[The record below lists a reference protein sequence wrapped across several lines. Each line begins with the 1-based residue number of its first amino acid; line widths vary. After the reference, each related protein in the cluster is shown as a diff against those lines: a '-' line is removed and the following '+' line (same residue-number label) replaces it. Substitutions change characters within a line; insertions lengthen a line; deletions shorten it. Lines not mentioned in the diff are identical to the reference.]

1 MVVEVYEIEE
11 NIPKVIAFPT
21 DNKIR
26 VVWAYGTLLHNR
38 NNESNIAKVEV
49 LLKEIDENS
58 NLKHLPPLIIKVE
71 FTEMD
76 IVRQGTIWRGRHR
89 LDGIWKYYE
98 DYKENVEFR
107 FDFLSN
113 IPEYIKYKNIEQNDT
128 IKKFDFGHIPNF
140 LGRPYHF
147 SNSIYTKLMTNTGT
161 IVLIHG
167 LEFLTSTYVPQEK
180 NIRGKLLNKQ
190 IDSILDEYIEEDS
203 FVEDDKYYMHFKEN
217 KRLANNVFLSYAK
230 YNQTTRIRLSK
241 LRTSL
246 ESGSK
251 FDDRYPIVLPY
262 HPGKMKIIA
271 DGIWLDQERFL
282 VLRIK
287 GCSLPKENVL
297 KIKKIK
303 EEQTDKTV
311 TNKVETEGKDED
323 LNEGNSTKDNEN
335 GEQNASQYV
344 DPSDIDVD
352 SGKRP
357 HSRNPSLPIV
367 SEVEILDEDDVE
379 VSYVEEVKQKD
390 HYVYKTEYIPK
401 KQDSDGEESL
411 KNSKNNK
418 ENKVDSVSSGDI
430 SQSEKDKGTT
440 SFEVLDNIEKSEILI
455 LVAKALQDMKKKKV
469 AIDTSGKIYIN
480 QLSYLNEVCLESN
493 TDQRP
498 KFYNF
503 VNTDIK
509 TEKSW
514 SIIKNK
520 KKEKDYR
527 RFMLIK
533 IELNNGRCAYLLE
546 IDRRM
551 GSESFSGYMFNYFNG
566 EISKKRLKNLIKKII
581 QNRGAFSTLDRKSHK
596 MIDIKYPVDIQKL
609 FTHQKIKKSMYEKIK
624 KVIKDAYLENLF
636 H

>member
-1 MVVEVYEIEE
+1 
-11 NIPKVIAFPT
+11 
-21 DNKIR
+21 
-26 VVWAYGTLLHNR
+26 
-38 NNESNIAKVEV
+38 
-49 LLKEIDENS
+49 
-58 NLKHLPPLIIKVE
+58 
-71 FTEMD
+71 
-76 IVRQGTIWRGRHR
+76 
-89 LDGIWKYYE
+89 
-98 DYKENVEFR
+98 
-107 FDFLSN
+107 
-113 IPEYIKYKNIEQNDT
+113 
-128 IKKFDFGHIPNF
+128 
-140 LGRPYHF
+140 
-147 SNSIYTKLMTNTGT
+147 
-161 IVLIHG
+161 
-167 LEFLTSTYVPQEK
+167 
-180 NIRGKLLNKQ
+180 
-190 IDSILDEYIEEDS
+190 
-203 FVEDDKYYMHFKEN
+203 MHFKEN

-262 HPGKMKIIA
+262 HPEKMRMIV
-271 DGIWLDQERFL
+271 DEIWLDQERFL

-357 HSRNPSLPIV
+357 HSRNPSLSIV

-401 KQDSDGEESL
+401 KQDSDDEESS

-469 AIDTSGKIYIN
+469 AIDTSEKTYIN

-503 VNTDIK
+503 VNTNIK

-566 EISKKRLKNLIKKII
+566 ETSKKRLKNLIKKII